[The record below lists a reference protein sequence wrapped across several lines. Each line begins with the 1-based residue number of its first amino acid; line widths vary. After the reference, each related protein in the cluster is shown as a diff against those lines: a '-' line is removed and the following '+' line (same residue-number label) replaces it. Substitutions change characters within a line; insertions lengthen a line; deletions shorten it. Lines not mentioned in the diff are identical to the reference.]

1 MKKIHVLVLFV
12 FILLIVSACGGSQ
25 TNNVVKSS
33 NNNQASPVDEKETD
47 VVETTKETET
57 PPTEEPKEASFK
69 PGDKFNLG
77 TWEITLESFEF
88 NQKVSSD
95 MFSSSADEGNKFIVL
110 NYNVTNNGKE
120 ANDFT
125 AMINGIRM
133 KAIFKGEYE
142 YDYTVTMID
151 GDLSQDSIKPLASK
165 KGFVVI
171 EVPDTVANSNESLVI
186 KLEEEGEKAQIT
198 LK

>member
-1 MKKIHVLVLFV
+1 MKKVQVFTLLALLLLVL
-12 FILLIVSACGGSQ
+12 SACGGSQ
-25 TNNVVKSS
+25 TNNAAKSS
-33 NNNQASPVDEKETD
+33 NNNQASTVDSKETKAT
-47 VVETTKETET
+47 ETPKETET

-69 PGDKFNLG
+69 PGEKFKLG

-151 GDLSQDSIKPLASK
+151 GDLSQNSIKPLASK

-171 EVPDTVANSNESLVI
+171 EVPDSVASSNESLVI
-186 KLEEEGEKAQIT
+186 KLEDDGEKAQIV